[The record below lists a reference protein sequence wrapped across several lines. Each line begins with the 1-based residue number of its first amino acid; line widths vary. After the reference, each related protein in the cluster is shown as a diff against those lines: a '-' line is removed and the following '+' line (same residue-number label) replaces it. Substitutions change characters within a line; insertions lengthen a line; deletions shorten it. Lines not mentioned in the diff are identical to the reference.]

1 MATGLNDPLVGSSAA
16 SQGVTPVTCP
26 YCGLGQFVSER
37 RLSMAGHVLLWTGL
51 AIVLISLPL
60 MIVFIGFLTFPV
72 GWVMMIVSL
81 FCKKYVNIC
90 VKCKHTF

>member
-1 MATGLNDPLVGSSAA
+1 
-16 SQGVTPVTCP
+16 
-26 YCGLGQFVSER
+26 
-37 RLSMAGHVLLWTGL
+37 MAGHVLLWTGL